1 MADKQ
6 SLASEAKKVTRS
18 TSSGQAVDK
27 LIEEIGGLS
36 VLELSELVKGLQ
48 EKLGVS
54 GMPVVSQPAAGVAP
68 AQEGGG
74 GEAATASA
82 STATVVLANAGENKI
97 GVIKALR
104 EINPQLG
111 LKEAKDITEAT
122 PKEILTAVK
131 MEEAKVAK
139 EKLEAAGAKVDLK

>member
-1 MADKQ
+1 MAGKQ
-6 SLASEAKKVTRS
+6 IK
-18 TSSGQAVDK
+18 VDK
-27 LIEEIGGLS
+27 LVEEISELS

-54 GMPVVSQPAAGVAP
+54 AQPMNATPTAGSAP
-68 AQEGGG
+68 NAD
-74 GEAATASA
+74 EAAQVETPTAGGTTAS
-82 STATVVLANAGENKI
+82 VVLTDAGANKI

-122 PKEILTAVK
+122 PKEILTEVK
-131 MEEAKVAK
+131 ADEAKAAK
-139 EKLEAAGAKVDLK
+139 EKLEAAGASAELK